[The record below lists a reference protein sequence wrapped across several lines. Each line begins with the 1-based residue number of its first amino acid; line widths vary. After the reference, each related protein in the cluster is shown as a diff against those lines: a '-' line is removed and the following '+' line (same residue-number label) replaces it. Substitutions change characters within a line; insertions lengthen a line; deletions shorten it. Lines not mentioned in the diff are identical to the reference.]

1 MKKAM
6 ILLGCPE
13 SPSQTPLTIYASHK
27 LTGMGYQVTVV
38 STPSAKK
45 LVEVSDPE
53 EYYIQNKIDIES
65 CLDGLK
71 EGDYDF
77 LLGFVAKDAAAS
89 YFVTFYHILNTKSL
103 ALVFHRDQE
112 KLDYFENTVR
122 ESTHADITSARA
134 YHNPTPLRVRLDRAL
149 AKLENSDEPSG
160 KVKLAEAKIETHKE
174 DASDKMNKLDKTED
188 S

>member
-1 MKKAM
+1 MKKAI

-13 SPSQTPLTIYASHK
+13 SPSQTPLAVYATHK
-27 LTGMGYQVTVV
+27 LTGMGYQVTVA

-45 LVEVSDPE
+45 LLDVSDPE
-53 EYYIQNKIDIES
+53 EHYVKNKIDIES
-65 CLDGLK
+65 CLDGL
-71 EGDYDF
+71 EGGAYNL
-77 LLGFVAKDAAAS
+77 LLGFVHKDAAVS

-112 KLDYFENTVR
+112 KLDYFENTIK
-122 ESTHADITSARA
+122 ENTAAEIASARA

-149 AKLENSDEPSG
+149 EKLEKYDVPEKG
-160 KVKLAEAKIETHKE
+160 DKV
-174 DASDKMNKLDKTED
+174 ED

>member
-1 MKKAM
+1 MKKAI

-13 SPSQTPLTIYASHK
+13 SPSQTPLAIYATQK
-27 LTGMGYQVTVV
+27 LTGMGYQVTVA

-45 LVEVSDPE
+45 LLEVSDPKE
-53 EYYIQNKIDIES
+53 LYVLNKTDIES
-65 CLDGLK
+65 CLDGLE

-77 LLGFVAKDAAAS
+77 LLGFVAKDAAVS
-89 YFVTFYHILNTKSL
+89 YFVTFYHILNTQSL

-112 KLDYFENTVR
+112 KLDHFENAVR
-122 ESTHADITSARA
+122 ESTQANITSARA

-149 AKLENSDEPSG
+149 DKLIGSELNKQSKKEEVDEQEKNP
-160 KVKLAEAKIETHKE
+160 
-174 DASDKMNKLDKTED
+174 KLDEQED